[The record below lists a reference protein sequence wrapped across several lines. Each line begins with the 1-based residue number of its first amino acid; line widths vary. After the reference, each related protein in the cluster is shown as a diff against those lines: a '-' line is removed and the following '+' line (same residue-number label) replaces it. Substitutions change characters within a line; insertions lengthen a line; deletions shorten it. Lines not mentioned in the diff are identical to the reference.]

1 MLLLRRRRGLRVEL
15 VLLLRRMHEKS
26 VPMSLQQRR
35 RRLHFFRCN
44 NRTAPL
50 LSVCCVSVYLFVCL
64 LVTRL
69 FSILEQK
76 RSGFFCLKRGKMH
89 ETMSDAAAC
98 RKSRKRRDADE
109 GQSPLLQVR
118 SLDCHRGC
126 CHVPRRYIP
135 LLSFTQMF
143 HSFPFQRQ
151 RSSPTS
157 HPTVS
162 SDRGILPP
170 RKERLSHRPDL
181 LKARKIFFHPRR
193 SKSSSSPL
201 FFFPCG
207 FIHPFSSENCIIH
220 DAGTFKGLIRFWR

>member
-1 MLLLRRRRGLRVEL
+1 MRRVY
-15 VLLLRRMHEKS
+15 
-26 VPMSLQQRR
+26 PC
-35 RRLHFFRCN
+35 RCN
-44 NRTAPL
+44 NEEGASISFAATTEQRPCCLFA
-50 LSVCCVSVYLFVCL
+50 VCLFVCL

-109 GQSPLLQVR
+109 RQSPLLQVR

-143 HSFPFQRQ
+143 HSFPFQRH
-151 RSSPTS
+151 RSSRTS

-162 SDRGILPP
+162 SDRGVLPL

-193 SKSSSSPL
+193 SKSSSSFL
-201 FFFPCG
+201 FFFFPCG

-220 DAGTFKGLIRFWR
+220 DAGTFKDLIRFWR